1 MRNKHPIEK
10 PVAGLFDL
18 FQRDFAQALQSEIKT
33 IQCAIEK
40 IHLSNGKFIR
50 PLLLLLTAEACGQA
64 TALSVE
70 SAVLLELL
78 HTASLVH
85 DDVVDETKQR
95 RGVPSMNAIYDNRI
109 AVLVGD
115 FILANTLIRAIKTGD
130 NQIVTIIAML
140 CREMT
145 EGEIKQLEN
154 SENIELSENDYFQTL
169 EKKTAALL
177 AACTEIG
184 AITAGAD
191 IELQTRCRKFGH
203 LLGCSFQIKDDIFD
217 YFDNQHIGKPNG
229 NDIRE
234 GKITLPLLYA
244 FETTSAVEKAKYMDI
259 LNKRQFSPENIAAL
273 IEFAKEKGGIEYAE
287 SRMMEYKRQAIAIIE
302 TFPHSEARNSLLQ
315 LADYLV
321 NRLK

>member
-1 MRNKHPIEK
+1 MTKKHLIEK
-10 PVAGLFDL
+10 PVAGFFDQ
-18 FQRDFAQALQSEIKT
+18 FQEEFGRALQSEIKT
-33 IQCAIEK
+33 IQSAIEK
-40 IHLSNGKFIR
+40 LHLSNGKHIR
-50 PLLLLLTAEACGQA
+50 PLLLLLTAEACGKA
-64 TALSVE
+64 SSLSVE

-78 HTASLVH
+78 HTASLIH
-85 DDVVDETKQR
+85 DDVIDETKQR
-95 RGVPSMNAIYDNRI
+95 RGVLSINAIYDNRI

-115 FILANTLIRAIKTGD
+115 FILANTLIRAIQTGE
-130 NQIVTIIAML
+130 NQIVSIIAML
-140 CREMT
+140 CREMA

-154 SENIELSENDYFQTL
+154 SDNIVLSETDYFL
-169 EKKTAALL
+169 MLGKKTAALL
-177 AACTEIG
+177 ASCAEIG
-184 AITAGAD
+184 AITAGANH
-191 IELQTRCRKFGH
+191 ELQAKCKEFGF

-244 FETTSAVEKAKYMDI
+244 FDSTPASEKAGYLDI
-259 LNKRQFSPENIAAL
+259 LKQRRFTPENIAAL

-287 SRMMEYKRQAIAIIE
+287 TRMMEYKTKAIEGIE
-302 TFPHSEARNSLLQ
+302 TLPPSEAKNSLLL

>member
-1 MRNKHPIEK
+1 MIDTIQIEK
-10 PVAGLFDL
+10 PVKELFEL
-18 FQRDFAQALQSEIKT
+18 FKKDFSQALRSEIQT
-33 IQCAIEK
+33 IQSAIET
-40 IHLSNGKFIR
+40 IHLSNGKHIR

-64 TALSVE
+64 TSLSVE

-78 HTASLVH
+78 HTASLIH

-95 RGVPSMNAIYDNRI
+95 RGFPSMNAIYDNRI

-115 FILANTLIRAIKTGD
+115 FVLADTVIRALKTGE
-130 NQIVTIIAML
+130 NQIVAIIALL
-140 CREMT
+140 CREMA
-145 EGEIKQLEN
+145 EGEVKQMEN
-154 SENIELSENDYFQTL
+154 SDNIILSEKDYFQSL

-177 AACTEIG
+177 AACAEIG

-191 IELQTRCRKFGH
+191 YEMQTKCKQFGH

-217 YFDNQHIGKPNG
+217 YFDNQNIGKPNG

-244 FETTSAVEKAKYMDI
+244 FESTPASEKTTYLDI
-259 LNKRQFSPENIAAL
+259 LKNRQFTPENIASL

-287 SRMMEYKRQAIAIIE
+287 SRMIAYKSQAVEIIE
-302 TFPHSEARNSLLQ
+302 TFPASDAKNGLLL

-321 NRLK
+321 SRSK

>member
-1 MRNKHPIEK
+1 MTNKHQIEK
-10 PVAGLFDL
+10 PVARFFDR
-18 FQRDFAQALQSEIKT
+18 FQRDFALALRSEVQT
-33 IQCAIEK
+33 IQDAIEK
-40 IHLSNGKFIR
+40 IHLANGKHIR

-64 TALSVE
+64 NSLSVE

-78 HTASLVH
+78 HTASLMH
-85 DDVVDETKQR
+85 DDVIDETKQR
-95 RGVPSMNAIYDNRI
+95 RGVPSINAIYDNRI

-115 FILANTLIRAIKTGD
+115 YILANTLIRAIQTGD
-130 NQIVTIIAML
+130 HKIVTIIAML
-140 CREMT
+140 CREMA
-145 EGEIKQLEN
+145 EGEVKQLEN
-154 SENIELSENDYFQTL
+154 SDNIILSENDYFLML

-191 IELQTRCRKFGH
+191 CELQTKCKRFGY

-217 YFDNQHIGKPNG
+217 YFDNFNIGKPNG

-244 FETTSAVEKAKYMDI
+244 FGTTPEHEKARYLDMLK
-259 LNKRQFSPENIAAL
+259 KRQFTPQNITAL
-273 IEFAKEKGGIEYAE
+273 IDFAKEKGGIEYAKT
-287 SRMMEYKRQAIAIIE
+287 RMLEYQHQAIEVIG
-302 TFPHSEARNSLLQ
+302 TLPHSEATNSLLL

-321 NRLK
+321 NRSR

>member
-1 MRNKHPIEK
+1 MTNKHQIEK

-18 FQRDFAQALQSEIKT
+18 FQSEFARALQSEITT
-33 IQCAIEK
+33 IQSAIER
-40 IHLSNGKFIR
+40 IHLSNGKCIR

-95 RGVPSMNAIYDNRI
+95 RGVPSINAIYDNRI

-115 FILANTLIRAIKTGD
+115 FVLANTLIRAIKTGD

-140 CREMT
+140 CREMA
-145 EGEIKQLEN
+145 EGEVKQLEN
-154 SENIELSENDYFQTL
+154 SENIVLSEKDYFQML
-169 EKKTAALL
+169 GKKTAALM

-191 IELQTRCRKFGH
+191 LELQTRCRQFGY
-203 LLGCSFQIKDDIFD
+203 LLGCSFQIKDDLFD

-244 FETTSAVEKAKYMDI
+244 FNSTSASEKAHYLDI
-259 LNKRQFSPENIAAL
+259 LKQRQFTPENIAAL
-273 IEFAKEKGGIEYAE
+273 IEFAKEKGGIEYAKT
-287 SRMMEYKRQAIAIIE
+287 RMTEYKTQAIETIE
-302 TFPHSEARNSLLQ
+302 TFPPSEAKDSLLL

>member
-1 MRNKHPIEK
+1 MINKPQIEK
-10 PVAGLFDL
+10 PVAKFFDL
-18 FQRDFAQALQSEIKT
+18 FQQEFSQALRSEVRT
-33 IQCAIEK
+33 IQAAIEK
-40 IHLSNGKFIR
+40 IHLSNGKQIR

-64 TALSVE
+64 TSTSVE

-78 HTASLVH
+78 HTASLMH
-85 DDVVDETKQR
+85 DDVIDETKQR
-95 RGVPSMNAIYDNRI
+95 RGAPSINAIYDNRI

-115 FILANTLIRAIKTGD
+115 FILASTLIRAIQTGE
-130 NQIVTIIAML
+130 NQIVAIIAML
-140 CREMT
+140 CREMA
-145 EGEIKQLEN
+145 EGEVKQLEN
-154 SENIELSENDYFQTL
+154 SDNIVLSEKDYFRML
-169 EKKTAALL
+169 EKKTAAML

-191 IELQTRCRKFGH
+191 YELQIRCRQFGH

-244 FETTSAVEKAKYMDI
+244 FGAASASEKAMYLDI
-259 LNKRQFSPENIAAL
+259 LKRRQFTPENIAAL
-273 IEFAKEKGGIEYAE
+273 IEFAKEKGGIEYAA
-287 SRMMEYKRQAIAIIE
+287 SRMMEYKHKAIAIIE
-302 TFPHSEARNSLLQ
+302 TLPPSEAKNSLLL

-321 NRLK
+321 NRSK

>member
-1 MRNKHPIEK
+1 MNQQQQIER
-10 PVAGLFDL
+10 PVAELFEL
-18 FQRDFAQALQSEIKT
+18 FKKEFSQALRSEIHT
-33 IQCAIEK
+33 IKSAIET
-40 IHLSNGKFIR
+40 IHLSNGKHIR

-78 HTASLVH
+78 HTASLMH

-95 RGVPSMNAIYDNRI
+95 RGFPSMNAIYDNRI

-115 FILANTLIRAIKTGD
+115 FILSDTVIRALKTGEY
-130 NQIVTIIAML
+130 QIVTIIALL
-140 CREMT
+140 CREMA
-145 EGEIKQLEN
+145 EGEVKQMEN
-154 SENIELSENDYFQTL
+154 SDNVVISEKDYLQTL

-177 AACTEIG
+177 AACAEIG
-184 AITAGAD
+184 AITSGAD
-191 IELQTRCRKFGH
+191 QTLQKRCKQFGH
-203 LLGCSFQIKDDIFD
+203 LLGCSFQIKDDLFD
-217 YFDNQHIGKPNG
+217 YFDNQNIGKPNG

-244 FETTSAVEKAKYMDI
+244 LESTPASEKANYLNI
-259 LNKRQFSPENIAAL
+259 LEKKQFTPENIASL

-287 SRMMEYKRQAIAIIE
+287 SRMIAYKTQAIEIIDS
-302 TFPHSEARNSLLQ
+302 FPPSEAKNSLLL

-321 NRLK
+321 SRSK

>member
-1 MRNKHPIEK
+1 MIDTIQIEK
-10 PVAGLFDL
+10 PVKELFEL
-18 FQRDFAQALQSEIKT
+18 FKKDFSQALRSEIQT
-33 IQCAIEK
+33 IQSAIET
-40 IHLSNGKFIR
+40 IHLSYGKHIR

-64 TALSVE
+64 TSLSVE

-78 HTASLVH
+78 HTASLIH

-95 RGVPSMNAIYDNRI
+95 RGFPSMNAIYDNRI

-115 FILANTLIRAIKTGD
+115 FVLADTVIRALKTGE
-130 NQIVTIIAML
+130 NQIVAIIALL
-140 CREMT
+140 CREMA
-145 EGEIKQLEN
+145 EGEVKQMEN
-154 SENIELSENDYFQTL
+154 SDNIILSEKDYFQSL

-177 AACTEIG
+177 AACAEIG

-191 IELQTRCRKFGH
+191 YEMQTKCKQFGH

-217 YFDNQHIGKPNG
+217 YFDNQNIGKPNG

-244 FETTSAVEKAKYMDI
+244 FESTPASEKTTYLDI
-259 LNKRQFSPENIAAL
+259 LKNRQFTPENIASL

-287 SRMMEYKRQAIAIIE
+287 SRMIAYKSQAVEIIE
-302 TFPHSEARNSLLQ
+302 TFPASDAKNGLLL

-321 NRLK
+321 SRSK